1 MQHQSAFSIQATNK
15 KNEEVYKIKYIFYL
29 YQFFSIYFTKS
40 LYFVSSFHDK
50 GFKIIICVNPL
61 VPTSILRI
69 VFLITLT
76 YVT

>member
-29 YQFFSIYFTKS
+29 YQFFSIYFTQS
-40 LYFVSSFHDK
+40 LYFVSSL

>member
-29 YQFFSIYFTKS
+29 YQFFSIYFTQS
-40 LYFVSSFHDK
+40 LYFVSSLK